1 LVGRVFVS
9 DKIGQAMLNLC
20 QQTVLNNF
28 RNKNLQIGLNPLLLQ
43 PETFLSFGFNQFL
56 NRFCYAGTTN
66 IREMNNYELMVI
78 FTPVLSEEEFKAAQA
93 KYASIVTDNGGEVLH
108 TNPWG
113 LKSLAY
119 PIAKKTTGLYWV
131 MEYKAPTSFN
141 EKLKTQ
147 LLRDESVMRHMY
159 TVLDK
164 YAVEYNTR
172 KRSGVHSATEK
183 AEA

>member
-1 LVGRVFVS
+1 
-9 DKIGQAMLNLC
+9 
-20 QQTVLNNF
+20 
-28 RNKNLQIGLNPLLLQ
+28 
-43 PETFLSFGFNQFL
+43 
-56 NRFCYAGTTN
+56 
-66 IREMNNYELMVI
+66 MNNYELMVI

-93 KYASIVTDNGGEVLH
+93 KFMQLVKDNGGEVVH

-131 MEYKAPTSFN
+131 VEYKAPSSFN
-141 EKLKTQ
+141 EKLKIQ

-164 YAVEYNTR
+164 YAVEYNAK
-172 KRSGVHSATEK
+172 KRNGVQAVTEK
-183 AEA
+183 AEG